1 MSARAWRFR
10 DRAAGVLRRLGGV
23 WGATLTAA
31 IVCTF
36 YVLIVLGAVGWNPM
50 RFVLLGS
57 RYAEGDPEGGWGYDG
72 QFSYQIALN
81 PLQGWR
87 YTDIPAYR
95 YQRVLYPLLARGL
108 ALGRPDWVPY
118 SLITV
123 NVAAIALC
131 VYAAGRVLASYGVR
145 PWYALPCGL
154 FAGLLIALRLDTN
167 EPLSYALILLGLWF
181 HVRGQGW
188 LSAAMLALAVFAK
201 ETAVL
206 AVGAFMAAYVL
217 NGNWSGVGRLLLV
230 GGVPF
235 IAYRLLLYCWF
246 GSLGLA
252 SGGAAATGFSLIPFG
267 GLMEP
272 GSGDVRLLL
281 GRLLIMGPLVVVPAI
296 SAVVLAGREAWL
308 RRWHPLV
315 FMLLGNA
322 LLMIVLPYST
332 YRELSGTT
340 RLEIGLV
347 HSLVMYGG
355 WRRNKRVLNYG
366 LLWILSLGLL
376 VFFVRI

>member
-1 MSARAWRFR
+1 
-10 DRAAGVLRRLGGV
+10 LRRLDGV
-23 WGATLTAA
+23 WGAALITAV
-31 IVCTF
+31 ICLL
-36 YVLIVLGAVGWNPM
+36 YVAVALRATGWNPM

-57 RYAEGDPEGGWGYDG
+57 HYAEGDPEGEWGYDG

-81 PLQGWR
+81 PLEGWR
-87 YTDIPAYR
+87 YTDVPAYR
-95 YQRVLYPLLARGL
+95 YQRVLYPLLARWM
-108 ALGRPDWVPY
+108 ALGQPDWIPY
-118 SLITV
+118 TLIWV

-131 VYAAGRVLASYGVR
+131 AYAAGRLLASYGGSA
-145 PWYALPCGL
+145 WYALPCGL
-154 FAGLLIALRLDTN
+154 CVGLLIALRLDTN

-181 HVRGQGW
+181 HVREQSW
-188 LSAAMLALAVFAK
+188 LGAIMLALAVFAK

-206 AVGAFMAAYVL
+206 AVGAFLAAYVL
-217 NGNWSGVGRLLLV
+217 NRNWTEAGRLLLV
-230 GGVPF
+230 SGVPF
-235 IAYRLLLYCWF
+235 IVYRLLLYRWF

-252 SGGAAATGFSLIPFG
+252 SGGAAATGFSSIPFG

-272 GSGDVRLLL
+272 GNGNVQLLL
-281 GRLLIMGPLVVVPAI
+281 GRLLIMGPLVVVPATAAI
-296 SAVVLAGREAWL
+296 ILAGREVW
-308 RRWHPLV
+308 RRHWHPLV

-355 WRRNKRVLNYG
+355 WRRSKRVLNYS
-366 LLWILSLGLL
+366 LLWILSLALL